1 MEPNMEIELEIIMDN
16 ITIDMIH
23 EFCLRKLGIPE
34 KRQHLID
41 TILLE
46 KSQTNI
52 YEFPERKLVGT
63 LILNPMLGGGA
74 ASNEPLSFRRIFLA
88 IFKY

>member
-63 LILNPMLGGGA
+63 FD
-74 ASNEPLSFRRIFLA
+74 SESDVRRRGRIKRTTFL
-88 IFKY
+88 